1 MVLTGFSCNTTS
13 KENENTQQI
22 GVKTDDETDIS
33 NNTENEI
40 LDDWLKEYINEKEV
54 INHLGNPE
62 KKGKI
67 EYWDAI
73 GTYVQQWNYPEKG
86 ITLDMESESKN
97 ALKTVKSISIISPCT
112 YLTSQKIG
120 IGSDIETVREKY
132 ADRIDTDFSD
142 DSIIVVGTVYGGTIF
157 EIENNKVVKI
167 FIGAIAE

>member
-54 INHLGNPE
+54 ISHLGNPE

-73 GTYVQQWNYPEKG
+73 GTYVQQWNYSEKG
-86 ITLDMESESKN
+86 IILDMESESKN
-97 ALKTVKSISIISPCT
+97 ALKTVKSISITSPCT

-120 IGSDIETVREKY
+120 IGSDMEIVREKY
-132 ADRIDTDFSD
+132 ADKIDTDFSD